1 MSATTATFT
10 YGVAQAGQSNTFLW
24 SSGSDW
30 NLAGSVPGATDSV
43 VIGAG
48 PTSSAVTLDDIPN
61 ATIAGLVLDP
71 PGPRTSLPSSPG
83 TVQIVNGNTLTV
95 TGNVVGPT
103 AATSGIVNLIGD
115 NSALVVGGSLAA
127 KISFDGVSTGEALI
141 FTGGLATQNDALQ
154 VNNFAAGDRIDFR
167 DLAVINSASINASGT
182 LTVLGTLTSALGGG
196 AADYV
201 FQNFTPVGNLKSVS
215 LSIASDGLGG
225 TAIAVCFAAG
235 TRIRTPDG
243 EFPVEELREG
253 QRVTVPHGA
262 EAGSL
267 PIEWIGRMRVDL
279 ARHPRPETVAPVR
292 IRQGAFA
299 EAVPCRDLLLSP
311 EHCVFADGV
320 LVPVK
325 CLTNGMTIVQ
335 ELGRSAV
342 EYFHIETRPHAVIL
356 AEGLTVE
363 TYLDTGNRAFF
374 DNAGSA
380 VLLHPEFQVN
390 AGLACWQTDS
400 CAPLAT
406 GAGEV
411 EPIWLRLRNR
421 AVALGFQPPVVD
433 TTTDPALHVL
443 ADGVE
448 VHPVREEGRK
458 VTFLLPHGA
467 DELTLVSRFG
477 LPGADAP
484 YRNDHRRLGVAI
496 ERIVISDGAAEAV
509 IPADAPGLVHGW
521 HPAERESADVWRWT
535 DGCARVGLASVG
547 RPLLV
552 TLHLTGQIA
561 YPLSTSALHR
571 VAA

>member
-1 MSATTATFT
+1 MSATTATFSYT
-10 YGVAQAGQSNTFLW
+10 VTQAGQSNTFLW

-30 NLAGSVPGATDSV
+30 NLAGAVPGATDAV
-43 VIGAG
+43 MIGVG
-48 PTSSAVTLDDIPN
+48 PTSSAVTLDDIAN
-61 ATIAGLVLDP
+61 ATISSLVLAP
-71 PGPRTSLPSSPG
+71 TSSRANSQG
-83 TVQIVNGNTLTV
+83 AVQIVNGNTLTV
-95 TGNVVGPT
+95 AGDVVGTT
-103 AATSGIVNLIGD
+103 ATASGIVELIGS

-127 KISFDGVSTGEALI
+127 KVSFDGVSAGESLI
-141 FTGGLATQNDALQ
+141 FTGSLASQSDAFQ
-154 VNNFAAGDRIDFR
+154 INNLAAGDRIDFR
-167 DLAVINSASINASGT
+167 DLAVINSASINATGT
-182 LTVLGTLTSALGGG
+182 LTVLGTLTSALGGA

-215 LSIASDGLGG
+215 LSVVSDGLGG
-225 TAIAVCFAAG
+225 TAIAVCFASG

-253 QRVTVPHGA
+253 GRVTVARGA
-262 EAGSL
+262 ETESL

-299 EAVPCRDLLLSP
+299 DAVPCRDLLLSP
-311 EHCVFADGV
+311 EHCVFVDGV

-335 ELGRSAV
+335 ELDRPVV

-374 DNAGSA
+374 DNAGAA

-390 AGLACWQTDS
+390 AGLACWHTDS

-406 GAGEV
+406 EEGEV
-411 EPIWLRLRNR
+411 EPIWLRLRDR
-421 AVALGFQPPVVD
+421 AVALGFQPPVVN
-433 TTTDPALHVL
+433 TTTDSALRVL
-443 ADGVE
+443 ADGVA
-448 VHPVREEGRK
+448 VRPAREEGRK
-458 VTFLLPHGA
+458 VTFLLPRGA

-477 LPGADAP
+477 LPGAYAP

-496 ERIVISDGAAEAV
+496 ERIVITDGTAEEV

-521 HPAERESADVWRWT
+521 HPAERESANVWRWT
-535 DGCARVGLASVG
+535 DGCARVNLGWVG

-561 YPLSTSALHR
+561 YPLSASALHR